1 MAPLRSAARPG
12 VGGSGAP
19 YTPAFRAPINSL
31 SQRPVERAP
40 YWSLQMNAL
49 SIALELVK
57 RWEGCRLE
65 AYPDPGTGAAP
76 WTIGWGSTG
85 EGIGP
90 GTVWTQEQA
99 DERLERDVRAFMAG
113 VQELL
118 TSQPTPHQLGAM
130 TSLAYNI
137 GLGAFGGSTLR
148 RKFNAGDLGG
158 AARQFDRW
166 VYAGGRVMKGLVN
179 RRADERRVFETAD
192 FSGVTTTLDSS
203 APRA

>member
-1 MAPLRSAARPG
+1 MD
-12 VGGSGAP
+12 
-19 YTPAFRAPINSL
+19 
-31 SQRPVERAP
+31 
-40 YWSLQMNAL
+40 AL

-118 TSQPTPHQLGAM
+118 TRQPTPHQLGAM